1 MNGRR
6 GKDGLEPEGQFPPR
20 VELAL
25 RVRRQEGQQHDVEA
39 GGDVEVAI
47 KI

>member
-6 GKDGLEPEGQFPPR
+6 GKDGLEPEGHFPPR
-20 VELAL
+20 VEFAL
-25 RVRRQEGQQHDVEA
+25 RVRHQEGQQHESEA
-39 GGDVEVAI
+39 GGDVQVAH